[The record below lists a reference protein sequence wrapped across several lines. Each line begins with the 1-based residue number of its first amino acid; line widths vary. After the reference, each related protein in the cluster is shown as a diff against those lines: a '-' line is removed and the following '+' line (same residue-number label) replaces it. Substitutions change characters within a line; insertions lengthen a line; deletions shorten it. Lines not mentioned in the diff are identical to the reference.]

1 MNTAAKPA
9 PAARSHP
16 DVTIIRTFHAPQ
28 RLVWEAFTR
37 EEHLRQWWGPH
48 HFTNGR
54 VEVDLRVG
62 GRMRIDMQSPDGE
75 VFPMHGLFRE
85 ISPYDRLVLLD
96 SAFMD
101 EKGVS
106 KLETLTTVTFA
117 EDAGKTTV
125 TVLAQVIHVDPA
137 LLPALAGME
146 EGWSQSLERL
156 GGLLGSLVIAL
167 PDSEPVVRM
176 TRIFEA
182 PRELV
187 WDMLTRAEHL
197 KHWWGPRAMKTVHCE
212 MDARPG
218 GSWAIH
224 QVVDAPQ
231 SVGGTPAGTLLKF
244 RGRILEVDPPKR
256 LVQTFGM
263 EGEWGGEE
271 IREVVTLTDL
281 GNARTLYSA
290 VSYANSFEER
300 AAALAT
306 GMSHG
311 AQEMFD
317 RLDEYLPQ
325 VKARGPAGGPPAS
338 V

>member
-1 MNTAAKPA
+1 MNTATKPA
-9 PAARSHP
+9 PAAQIYP
-16 DVTIIRTFHAPQ
+16 DVTIVRTFHAPQ
-28 RLVWEAFTR
+28 RLVWDAFTK
-37 EEHLRQWWGPH
+37 EEHLKAWWGPH
-48 HFTNGR
+48 WFTNGK

-62 GRMRIDMQSPDGE
+62 GRMRIDMQSPDGH

-96 SAFMD
+96 SAFVD

-106 KLETLTTVTFA
+106 KLETLTTITLS
-117 EDAGKTTV
+117 EDAGRTTV
-125 TVLAQVIHVDPA
+125 TVLAQVIHVDPE

-146 EGWSQSLERL
+146 EGWSMSMERL
-156 GGLLGSLVIAL
+156 GGHLGSLVIAL

-176 TRIFEA
+176 SRIFEA

-187 WDMLTRAEHL
+187 WEALTNAEHL
-197 KHWWGPRAMKTVHCE
+197 KHWWGPRSMKTVHCE

-218 GSWAIH
+218 GHWAIH
-224 QVVDAPQ
+224 QVVAAPE
-231 SVGGTPAGTLLKF
+231 SIGGTPGGTLLKF
-244 RGRILEVDPPKR
+244 KGRILEVDPPNR

-263 EGEWGGEE
+263 EGELGDQE

-281 GNARTLYSA
+281 GNGRTLYQA

-300 AAALAT
+300 TATLAT
-306 GMSHG
+306 GMSYG

-325 VKARGPAGGPPAS
+325 LTG
-338 V
+338 